1 MYITVGPQYNV
12 SENEAENT
20 RRSKLVKNDASVSVM
35 SMSLSNIS
43 TFLPDVTRQ
52 VSQNKRLFGGTV
64 L

>member
-1 MYITVGPQYNV
+1 MKMYITV

-20 RRSKLVKNDASVSVM
+20 RRSKMVKNDASVSV
-35 SMSLSNIS
+35 SQISLSNIS

-52 VSQNKRLFGGTV
+52 VSQNKRLFRGTV